1 MNKILIGYPLDR
13 HEIFK
18 EVLKPIKKKHEI
30 ILKDYTYSW
39 ILNNIHSFEILVPS
53 IKVKIDNKIMERA
66 RNLRFIFTP
75 TTGSDHLS
83 FDREKY
89 TVKVLSL
96 IDFKEEIY
104 SITSTAELALSLILI
119 LSRKIFFAHKNV
131 IEDGKW
137 ERNNFLGKEL
147 QGKTLGI
154 MGIGRIG
161 GTIAR
166 YASALGMKAIYFDK
180 EEKKLNYIYMKN
192 LTNLLSVSDYI
203 VCCLNLT
210 PSTHHIINY
219 SNIEDVKKGA
229 IFVNISRGKVVEESA
244 LCYALEMGI
253 LSGIG
258 SDVLEEELADFT
270 SSALYKYAKNHPEA
284 NIIITPHIGGVTFE
298 AWEKVFSLIVKKI
311 QEVEKLL

>member
-18 EVLKPIKKKHEI
+18 EILKPIKKKYET

-89 TVKVLSL
+89 TIKVLSL

-104 SITSTAELALSLILI
+104 SITSTAELAFSLVLI
-119 LSRKIFFAHKNV
+119 LSRKIFFAHKN
-131 IEDGKW
+131 IIQDGKW

-147 QGKTLGI
+147 QAKTLGI
-154 MGIGRIG
+154 MGLGRIG
-161 GTIAR
+161 GAAAR
-166 YASALGMKAIYFDK
+166 YASAFGMKVIYWDK
-180 EEKKLNYIYMKN
+180 EEKKTDYEYIKN
-192 LTNLLSVSDYI
+192 LTNLLSTSDYI
-203 VCCLNLT
+203 ICCLNLT
-210 PSTHHIINY
+210 PYTEHIINF
-219 SNIEDVKKGA
+219 SNIKNIKKGA
-229 IFVNISRGKVVEESA
+229 IFVNISRGKIVDELA
-244 LCYALEMGI
+244 LCYSLEKGI

-258 SDVLEEELADFT
+258 SDVLEEELVDFT
-270 SSALYKYAKNHPEA
+270 SSPLYIYAKKHPEA
-284 NIIITPHIGGVTFE
+284 NIIITPHIGGATFE
-298 AWEKVFSLIVKKI
+298 AWERVFSLIGRKI
-311 QEVEKLL
+311 LKRERLK